1 MFTGI
6 ITSIGRIKNV
16 TPKGDHRL
24 KVFTDFNAEKMS
36 IGSSIACSGVCLTVV
51 ETGNDWFSVS
61 VSQETLSKTTIKEW
75 TDNTQIN
82 LERSLKFGDEMGG
95 HIVSGHIDG
104 IGLLENK
111 KIDGESI
118 VLRFEVPESL
128 KHLIAKKGSI
138 AIDGVSLTVNNISGT
153 LFSVNIIQYTC
164 NNTTLGS
171 LMVGDPVN
179 IEIDTLARYVAKY
192 LEQD

>member
-1 MFTGI
+1 MVLSF
-6 ITSIGRIKNV
+6 R
-16 TPKGDHRL
+16 
-24 KVFTDFNAEKMS
+24 
-36 IGSSIACSGVCLTVV
+36 
-51 ETGNDWFSVS
+51 
-61 VSQETLSKTTIKEW
+61 ETLSKTTIKQW